1 MIEFEVNEKESGRSL
16 ETVFFARFPGVPAGV
31 FFRALRKRDLKV
43 NGVRTGDARL
53 KLTGGDRVTA
63 YVDADRGAAANAAG
77 ADNTLPAAS
86 GTASDAQNGRFPAIS
101 VVYESEYI
109 LVAEKP
115 QGLLSEPDPERPGE
129 PSLLDYFKH
138 GDRPGY
144 QDPEPELCHRL
155 DRNTGGLI
163 FLSKRPEYTAAVK
176 AALNARYYKKI
187 YAVRAVGELGDI
199 LPADGSWRRF
209 DAFLVK
215 HPGESRVHITDNAVR
230 GSKPVAAAFCYLGS
244 RKVNGVTLSDAEA
257 MLITGRTHQI
267 RAQLAHLGFPVV
279 GDGKYG
285 SEKVNRRAGFRYQA
299 LWACRYEYDP
309 QHEALPEPV
318 AGDMTLPEGGWSE
331 LLPRRT
337 FESEP
342 RFR

>member
-138 GDRPGY
+138 GDR
-144 QDPEPELCHRL
+144 
-155 DRNTGGLI
+155 
-163 FLSKRPEYTAAVK
+163 
-176 AALNARYYKKI
+176 
-187 YAVRAVGELGDI
+187 
-199 LPADGSWRRF
+199 
-209 DAFLVK
+209 
-215 HPGESRVHITDNAVR
+215 
-230 GSKPVAAAFCYLGS
+230 
-244 RKVNGVTLSDAEA
+244 
-257 MLITGRTHQI
+257 
-267 RAQLAHLGFPVV
+267 
-279 GDGKYG
+279 
-285 SEKVNRRAGFRYQA
+285 
-299 LWACRYEYDP
+299 
-309 QHEALPEPV
+309 
-318 AGDMTLPEGGWSE
+318 
-331 LLPRRT
+331 
-337 FESEP
+337 
-342 RFR
+342 

>member
-1 MIEFEVNEKESGRSL
+1 MVEFTVNEKENGRTL
-16 ETVFFARFPGVPAGV
+16 ENVFFARFPGVPASV

-43 NGVRTGDARL
+43 NGARTGDARL
-53 KLTGGDRVTA
+53 RLTGGDRVTA
-63 YVDADRGAAANAAG
+63 YVDADNA
-77 ADNTLPAAS
+77 P
-86 GTASDAQNGRFPAIS
+86 GTAPDAQNSPFKAVSSI
-101 VVYESEYI
+101 YESEYI
-109 LVAEKP
+109 LIAEKP

-129 PSLLDYFKH
+129 PSLIDFYK
-138 GDRPGY
+138 GG
-144 QDPEPELCHRL
+144 ELCHRL

-163 FLSKRPEYTAAVK
+163 FISKRPEYTASVK

-187 YAVRAVGELGDI
+187 YAVRAVGELKQI

-215 HPGESRVHITDNAVR
+215 HPGESRVRVTDAPER
-230 GSKPVAAAFCYLGS
+230 GSKPVAACFRYLGS
-244 RKVNGVTLSDAEA
+244 RTVNGVTLSDAEA

-267 RAQLAHLGFPVV
+267 RAQLAHLGFPVA

-285 SEKVNRRAGFRYQA
+285 SEKVNRLTGLRYQA

-309 QHEALPEPV
+309 KHEALPESDRDNG
-318 AGDMTLPEGGWSE
+318 ANTGGAAALPEGGWPA
-331 LLPRRT
+331 LLPQTT